1 MTALLIENNKLMHVV
16 AEQRS
21 AAKAFCQKLHVTL
34 NGLAM
39 VWNSEFL
46 PPVQLLIKNLKLKV
60 RKKEPQRTFSQKR

>member
-34 NGLAM
+34 TACCCAGIL
-39 VWNSEFL
+39 
-46 PPVQLLIKNLKLKV
+46 
-60 RKKEPQRTFSQKR
+60 